1 MNDKIQDIT
10 RELRLLFQELYSDR
24 LIDMVLYGS
33 HARGD
38 AEEGSDID
46 VLVVLKGDVY
56 PMEEI
61 ARTGGIVSSLSLK
74 YNEVISCVFMEEK
87 RYLHRNGPLLR
98 NVRKEGIPV

>member
-1 MNDKIQDIT
+1 MNKKISEILK
-10 RELRLLFQELYSDR
+10 ELRFFLQNLYDSR
-24 LIDMVLYGS
+24 LVDMVLYGS

-38 AEEGSDID
+38 SEEGSDID
-46 VLVVLKGDVY
+46 VLVVLKGEVY

-74 YNEVISCVFMEEK
+74 YNEVISCVFMEEE